1 MQYDSYY
8 TYTYI
13 HLLVWYYCTTRS
25 WSMICIRAYMN
36 YVCIILSI
44 HCTTRTVHTS
54 VYTPLV
60 QCTSYTVHHV

>member
-13 HLLVWYYCTTRS
+13 HLLVWYYCTS
-25 WSMICIRAYMN
+25 WSMICIRRAYMN

>member
-13 HLLVWYYCTTRS
+13 HLLVWYYCTS

-36 YVCIILSI
+36 YVQEFSPAVLYLE
-44 HCTTRTVHTS
+44 V
-54 VYTPLV
+54 LLL
-60 QCTSYTVHHV
+60 